1 MSWSD
6 YGFTDVT
13 LLPSTIPSM
22 AIMKACRERARLSTY
37 NWPLYLNDWD
47 VQIMEPIMEPITSSL
62 LGATRYAPSINHL
75 LDWTGHPEEA
85 LWNQNTL
92 RQAVF
97 DRYPG
102 NLSYIPP
109 QNDQAEYIRNLY
121 MTYGWH
127 RDAAIQQYI
136 FVNLQKI
143 LDTYY
148 TVTMGYGYAQST
160 SSDAAWDAACA
171 NFSFSEVK
179 RFPESSGDS
188 WSFDTRFTN
197 DGDSTVSCIIRQP
210 MKIEPD
216 YDTYPELIGL
226 PGYIYTNAYY
236 YTDDRYYGFD
246 LGNTQ
251 GWSKV
256 FSLPYHNTVPIRPI
270 ATLPTY
276 EEISQLG
283 TSYGVTFHAWS
294 PFTGIPHSYCG
305 VDCSSIFEF
314 YDNVDEIQTS

>member
-1 MSWSD
+1 MGWSD
-6 YGFTDVT
+6 YGFPNITM
-13 LLPSTIPSM
+13 LPNITPALAISKANEERSRISTSDWYSLFPRLSP
-22 AIMKACRERARLSTY
+22 AIMKGDDSF
-37 NWPLYLNDWD
+37 PF
-47 VQIMEPIMEPITSSL
+47 
-62 LGATRYAPSINHL
+62 GATKYTCSINHL

-109 QNDQAEYIRNLY
+109 QSNQAEYIRGLY
-121 MTYGWH
+121 MAYDWH
-127 RDAAIQQYI
+127 KDAALQQYI
-136 FVNLQKI
+136 YINLQKI
-143 LDTYY
+143 ISTFYK
-148 TVTMGYGYAQST
+148 VTMGAGYAQST
-160 SSDAAWDAACA
+160 SSEAAWDAACA

-179 RFPESSGDS
+179 RFPSGSGDS
-188 WSFDTRFTN
+188 WSFRTSFSKAGYSEVACN
-197 DGDSTVSCIIRQP
+197 IRQP

-226 PGYIYTNAYY
+226 PAYIYTNAYSS
-236 YTDDRYYGFD
+236 TDDRYYGFD

-251 GWSKV
+251 GWSKI

-276 EEISQLG
+276 EELD
-283 TSYGVTFHAWS
+283 YGRNYWVTFHAWS
-294 PFTGIPHSYCG
+294 QYTNIPYSYCG
-305 VDCSSIFEF
+305 VDCSSLFEF
-314 YDNVDEIQTS
+314 YDNVD